1 VEPVIGKQVPVPAG
15 IQSILDL
22 PKKSLKINP
31 DYDELRSVLEG
42 SVK

>member
-1 VEPVIGKQVPVPAG
+1 VPVPAG

-31 DYDELRSVLEG
+31 DYDELRSVLEA